1 MIKKNLVVSLDATDG
16 FEKDVM
22 AVKTTSNPD
31 IIVLEMAGPK
41 VAISPK
47 ELEQAI
53 VEIHKFLEERSKST
67 SVLREVESIEV
78 PVINE
83 IVYGDDEASNS

>member
-41 VAISPK
+41 VAINPK

-53 VEIHKFLEERSKST
+53 VEVYKFLQERGVIDT
-67 SVLREVESIEV
+67 PPTESQS
-78 PVINE
+78 INE
-83 IVYGDDEASNS
+83 IIYGDDEASNS